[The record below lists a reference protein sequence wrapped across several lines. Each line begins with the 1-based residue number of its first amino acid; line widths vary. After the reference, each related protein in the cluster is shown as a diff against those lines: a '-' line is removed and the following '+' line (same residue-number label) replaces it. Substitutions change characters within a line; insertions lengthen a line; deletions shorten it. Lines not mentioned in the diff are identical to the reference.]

1 MPDFNLGTAH
11 GRIRIDSDNR
21 GVKDADKNLN
31 QFDKTVRNIEKQMRV
46 MNDTMNRM
54 EGHLQKVADSYEK
67 ATRETNKFSQS
78 TNNANSNANRA
89 SRSFRTMAADIAFV
103 TRNAQ
108 QAATALDKV
117 VPVLSNLLRFNREFK
132 NTDGVFKFFQAFTKA
147 GLATAGLA
155 VLGRNIIGVN
165 KAVQSL
171 GKNQQT
177 ILRFARTMTVLTAV
191 ASKIATIPAIAAPLS
206 RVFNAIT
213 RDGERFGRTIGML
226 RGALDDIPRGIV
238 SAITGFAL
246 FRSGIQGLTK
256 PLEFLSRIP
265 KTILAGFTLMGS
277 AIPAAIELSGKALTG
292 LSNIVAGLWDGIK
305 QLSGGLLAIPGALAT
320 LGVVGGVIFGIFQ
333 DLKDQFKDVIEY
345 SEKTASAI
353 ASLPEY
359 FKPLGVELAAH
370 AIPTLKAF
378 QRVLQ
383 QTFFQGSDKQIN
395 QLISGLMPGISRGGA
410 MVANSL
416 RQAKDEMAA
425 FLGQAQTVT
434 DINSL
439 FMSTTSTVNNLN
451 RAIQP
456 MLEGFRDIGTVGA
469 QFISDLTAG
478 AGTLTEKFAAWAKV
492 NRENGNLLRWMQDGA
507 KGARDLVRGL
517 IDLTKA
523 AYTVL
528 TLFKSNTGDNFLER
542 FASAMKRLNDTVE
555 RSAAAGVLADIRNAV
570 QNLGSESI
578 EKFKSIFKDVWEAV
592 KAGMPVLKQVA
603 EAASSILVPALK
615 IAASTAR
622 LVLEALD
629 SIGAGSIIG
638 TLIGLAGAWKLVM
651 ATMVPI
657 IPMIKTMV
665 GAFMALRGSQAII
678 GGIVFVLQGLGPAG
692 MAAARG
698 VAAAGTA
705 MSALA
710 GPVGIALAAL
720 AAVALAINS
729 TDQKVQ
735 EHGRAVAEVSK
746 TIAESWNGLFDAF
759 SKNRG
764 QVGGDVISQMS
775 QNLTDFEAKLKDLS
789 DKAPGWFSKSSLYAG
804 WQSLFSDETVD
815 QVAQRMQD
823 MGHESEAAGK
833 AVDGL
838 TKYLQENKMSQRD
851 LATIMTGTDAE
862 FAKFIENL
870 KNSSENGKDAAEK
883 MSELRS
889 QFKAVQEATAKI
901 GSAGLEAAEGIKK
914 IAEAGGDATSKLEGL
929 KQVLQALGI
938 LQTNAYEKAYALAK
952 GIEGLSE
959 AAQNAIDNTQNLGN
973 ALDASGNNIDVFS
986 QAGRNLYDALKPLS
1000 DAFLAASA
1008 DGQNMEDAMAKI
1020 APELNKLA
1028 DAYGISRDKL
1038 REILSKQFG
1047 VNIPIVGAVLDA
1059 SAKPKV
1065 IQDLNLAILEL
1076 QKQANLKLPISIQV
1090 QDPEGIKK
1098 LINDTVGKDLA
1109 SVEGNVLTIK
1119 PGLDEDAMNK
1129 LRKVL
1134 SDNGIQ
1140 LPGVTGAPPVPVPV
1154 VPQPSQAVTTPKQG
1168 VPVEAPKKGRA
1179 STSSLFPGAQPTPG
1193 VVAPPQA
1200 VQQNPVTPQQNTPIT
1215 PQQVNEVATQAQSAV
1230 NQVNQVVT
1238 QLLTDINSKLGVFV
1252 NSAKDAGTAFTNNF
1266 AQGIRDA
1273 KQAVTDAATEIAQE
1287 ARDHMPGSPAKKGPL
1302 SGAGWSGNSGKAF
1315 SGDFATGISSGTGAV
1330 AGASGSVAGAAAN
1343 ALKGASGNGAYEAG
1357 KFLGQ
1362 LYQLVDFG
1370 SRLNEIMKQVSDIV
1384 FKTLKFA
1391 SDPLGK
1397 GTFFGKHPG
1406 FRRDPN
1412 VSAQDLQKRREDE
1425 LQQQLSN
1432 PSGGQTLSNRT
1443 GNKTVPLV
1451 QNPDG
1456 TWTSTDPEWA
1466 ALIKRESGG
1475 NAKIR
1480 QQITDSNSGGN
1491 EAEGLFQITPQTWAA
1506 MGGKEFAESAIG
1518 ATAQQQAEIAAR
1530 ILQKNPTGSDWG
1542 AGLAGRENA
1551 SKLLAGLIDNAVGK
1565 NAAPPPPAGNA
1576 DGTPASPSGARY
1588 GLPSGTDTHGYGQ
1601 GTSAVFP
1608 PWVMALAAQF
1618 GLKPS
1623 TYAGHQE
1630 SDRNEP
1636 GYAPNP
1642 NHENRGIDW
1651 VGTVE
1656 NMQRFADAM
1665 SKLPNVE
1672 QVIFRNLQTGQ
1683 DTEAVAGQRRPGY
1696 FASDLAGHADHV
1708 HTRQATPIV
1717 ITDTNG
1723 NPLPGTSDAAQG
1735 LSGRHGDQ
1743 GNRAIGPDLSNLS
1756 DDQLR
1761 AIQDNTGFSAQT
1773 QEQMLQQLRQS
1784 NSTLDQAIT
1793 TGQQPNSTDQQT
1805 ADSLSV
1811 IQSEIDR
1818 QNNLNTPSSRQQAS
1832 ALEGIKS
1839 GIMQDKGFSENANPV
1854 DTAATIAG
1862 SASGIAGD
1870 VINVI
1875 NSALDSIASTKD
1887 IADTLVRGVENTED
1901 VFRIIDDI
1909 QSFIKLAADVAGAV
1923 SSIAG
1928 AIGAVAGAAGGADP
1942 TGGASG
1948 AATAIQAVS
1957 QIAAIVQVVLETVN
1971 AVIDLGQEVYRIVG
1985 SYVGEFLGF
1994 LAGGGSKLEGNVKFL
2009 LDQNDNTLKAY
2020 SSDNP
2025 ADKRSH
2031 TLPFQE
2037 RGPEAK
2043 QQIGQINVYGG
2054 PGSDPRDNTRQMM
2067 FAVKQA
2073 GMGAGGYQ

>member
-1 MPDFNLGTAH
+1 MPDYNLGTAH

-54 EGHLQKVADSYEK
+54 EGNLQKVADSYEK

-78 TNNANSNANRA
+78 TNNASGNASRA
-89 SRSFRTMAADIAFV
+89 GRSFRAMANDITFAAIA
-103 TRNAQ
+103 AQ
-108 QAATALDKV
+108 KATSALDKV
-117 VPVLSNLLRFNREFK
+117 VPVLSNLLRFNKEFK
-132 NTDGVFKFFQAFTKA
+132 NADGVFKFFQAFTKA
-147 GLATAGLA
+147 GLATAGVA
-155 VLGRNIIGVN
+155 VLGRQIIGVN
-165 KAVQSL
+165 NAVKNL
-171 GKNQQT
+171 TKNQQS
-177 ILRFARTMTVLTAV
+177 ILKFARTFTVVTAL
-191 ASKIATIPAIAAPLS
+191 ASKLATIPAIAAPLS
-206 RVFNAIT
+206 RVFNTLT

-226 RGALDDIPRGIV
+226 RGALDEIPRGIV
-238 SAITGFAL
+238 SSLTGLAL

-256 PLEFLSRIP
+256 PLAFLSKIP

-320 LGVVGGVIFGIFQ
+320 LGVVGGTLFGIFKGM
-333 DLKDQFKDVIEY
+333 KDQFKDVIEY
-345 SEKTASAI
+345 SDKTKAAI

-359 FKPLGVELAAH
+359 FKPLAIELATH

-383 QTFFQGSDKQIN
+383 QTFFQGSGQQIN
-395 QLISGLMPGISRGGA
+395 QLIVGLMPGISRGGA
-410 MVANSL
+410 MVANAL

-425 FLGQAQTVT
+425 FLGQSKTIT
-434 DINSL
+434 DLNSL
-439 FMSTTSTVNNLN
+439 FMSTTNTVNNIN

-456 MLEGFRDIGTVGA
+456 VLEGFRDIGIVGA
-469 QFISDLTAG
+469 QFVRDLSAG
-478 AGTLTEKFAAWAKV
+478 AGNLADRFAAWAKV

-523 AYTVL
+523 TYTVL

-542 FASAMKRLNDTVE
+542 FAAAMKRLNDTVD

-578 EKFKSIFKDVWEAV
+578 EKFKSIFRDVWDAV
-592 KAGMPVLKQVA
+592 KAGMPVLKQIA

-615 IAASTAR
+615 IAASTAK

-698 VAAAGTA
+698 VASLGAV

-710 GPVGIALAAL
+710 GPVGIAIAAL

-729 TDQKVQ
+729 TDQKVA
-735 EHGRAVAEVSK
+735 EHGRAVSEVTK
-746 TIAESWNGLFDAF
+746 TIGDSWNTLFDAF

-775 QNLTDFEAKLKDLS
+775 QSLTDFEGKLKDLS

-838 TKYLQENKMSQRD
+838 TKYLQDNKMSQRD
-851 LATIMTGTDAE
+851 LAAIMTGTDAE

-883 MSELRS
+883 MSELRN

-901 GSAGLEAAEGIKK
+901 GPAGLEAAAGIKK
-914 IAEAGGDATSKLEGL
+914 IAEAGGDATTKLEGL
-929 KQVLQALGI
+929 KQVLQALGV
-938 LQTNAYEKAYALAK
+938 LQTNSYEKAYALAK
-952 GIEGLSE
+952 GIEGLAE
-959 AAQNAIDNTQNLGN
+959 AAQNAIDNTQNLGS

-1038 REILSKQFG
+1038 QEILSKQFG
-1047 VNIPIVGAVLDA
+1047 VNIPIVGAILDA
-1059 SAKPKV
+1059 STKPKV

-1098 LINDTVGKDLA
+1098 LINDTLGKDLA
-1109 SVEGNVLTIK
+1109 SVEGSVLTIK

-1140 LPGVTGAPPVPVPV
+1140 LPGVTAVPPVPVPV
-1154 VPQPSQAVTTPKQG
+1154 APQPHQEVTTPAQG
-1168 VPVEAPKKGRA
+1168 EPATKPKKGGA
-1179 STSSLFPGAQPTPG
+1179 STSSLFPGAQQTPG
-1193 VVAPPQA
+1193 VPLAPSP

-1215 PQQVNEVATQAQSAV
+1215 PQQVNDVAAQAQNAV
-1230 NQVNQVVT
+1230 TQVNQVVT
-1238 QLLTDINSKLGVFV
+1238 GLLADINAKLGVFV
-1252 NSAKDAGTAFTNNF
+1252 ASAKDAGNAFTNNF

-1273 KQAVTDAATEIAQE
+1273 KQAVTDAANEIAQE

-1302 SGAGWSGNSGKAF
+1302 SGAGWSGNSGQAF
-1315 SGDFATGISSGTGAV
+1315 SGDFASGIASGTSKV

-1343 ALKGASGNGAYEAG
+1343 ALKGASGNGAYQAG

-1362 LYQLVDFG
+1362 ISQLVDFG
-1370 SRLNEIMKQVSDIV
+1370 SRFTEAMKQISDVI
-1384 FKTLKFA
+1384 FNTLKFA
-1391 SDPLGK
+1391 SDPMGK
-1397 GTFFGKHPG
+1397 GTFFGQSTGSAFG

-1412 VSAQDLQKRREDE
+1412 VSREDLQKRREDE

-1432 PSGGQTLSNRT
+1432 PSGGKTLANRT

-1451 QNPDG
+1451 QNADG
-1456 TWTSTDPEWA
+1456 TWSSTDPEWDK
-1466 ALIKRESGG
+1466 LIKRESGG

-1480 QQITDSNSGGN
+1480 QQIQDSNSGGN
-1491 EAEGLFQITPQTWAA
+1491 EAEGLFQITPKTWAA

-1518 ATAQQQAEIAAR
+1518 ATAQQQAEIAAK
-1530 ILQKNPTGSDWG
+1530 ILQSNPSGSDWG

-1551 SKLLAGLIDNAVGK
+1551 SKLLEGLVGGDK
-1565 NAAPPPPAGNA
+1565 GKAPVVAPPGNA
-1576 DGTPASPSGARY
+1576 DGTPVAPSGATY
-1588 GLPSGTDTHGYGQ
+1588 GLPRGTDTHGYGQ
-1601 GTSAVFP
+1601 GTGAVFP
-1608 PWVMALAAQF
+1608 PWVMALAARF

-1630 SDRNEP
+1630 NDRNEP

-1651 VGTVE
+1651 VGSIE
-1656 NMQRFADAM
+1656 NMQRFAEAM
-1665 SKLPNVE
+1665 AKLPNVE

-1717 ITDTNG
+1717 ITDSNG
-1723 NPLPGTSDAAQG
+1723 NPLPGSSALDSGTSN
-1735 LSGRHGDQ
+1735 RHGDNA
-1743 GNRAIGPDLSNLS
+1743 NRAIGPDLSNLS
-1756 DDQLR
+1756 DEQLK

-1773 QEQMLQQLRQS
+1773 QDQMLQQLRQG
-1784 NSTLDQAIT
+1784 NSSLDQAIT
-1793 TGQQPNSTDQQT
+1793 AGQQPNSTDQQT
-1805 ADSLSV
+1805 ADSLTT
-1811 IQSEIDR
+1811 IQREIDR
-1818 QNNLNTPSSRQQAS
+1818 QNNLNTPASRQQAS

-1839 GIMQDKGFSENANPV
+1839 GIMQDKGFTENQNPI
-1854 DTAATIAG
+1854 DQ
-1862 SASGIAGD
+1862 ASGIASGAFNIAQD
-1870 VINVI
+1870 VFGVI
-1875 NSALDSIASTKD
+1875 QSGIEAIGAGKN
-1887 IADTLVRGVENTED
+1887 IADTLVRGIANTED
-1901 VFRIIDDI
+1901 IFNIIDNI
-1909 QSFIKLAADVAGAV
+1909 QKFIDLAARVATAV
-1923 SSIAG
+1923 GNIAGTVGSIA
-1928 AIGAVAGAAGGADP
+1928 AAAGGPFGQA
-1942 TGGASG
+1942 ASG
-1948 AATAIQAVS
+1948 VQTISSIVSGALQSINAI
-1957 QIAAIVQVVLETVN
+1957 
-1971 AVIDLGQEVYRIVG
+1971 IDLGQEAYRIIG
-1985 SYVGEFLGF
+1985 SYVGEFLGY

-2031 TLPFQE
+2031 TLPFQQK
-2037 RGPEAK
+2037 GPEA
-2043 QQIGQINVYGG
+2043 QQGIGQINVYGG